1 MNTKIKVK
9 ANEGCI
15 RGRMKNLL
23 TEQQIIDR
31 IFSQKDDTTT
41 DLGDVVWKEP
51 VLNDLSDQRF
61 ESE

>member
-1 MNTKIKVK
+1 
-9 ANEGCI
+9 
-15 RGRMKNLL
+15 MKNLL

-51 VLNDLSDQRF
+51 VLTDLSDQRF